1 VRFLC
6 ISDIHGDADALAA
19 VLREGRVHGYD
30 QLVVCG
36 DLLFPGP
43 KPLDTWKLL
52 LEQHALCVQGV
63 SDRAL
68 ATLDP
73 DELQAQTP
81 EQEVRLQ
88 LLRNVHESLGEL
100 IIARLGRMPATARLP
115 LENGQELLIVHGSP
129 ADPTVAMSIDMDDD
143 EINALIGD
151 EAADVIVCG
160 ASHVPFER
168 IVADTHIIN
177 VGCVGERPTEGVAHA
192 TLLETLTMGVQVTP
206 FTVEL

>member
-6 ISDIHGDADALAA
+6 LSDVHGDADALAA
-19 VLREGRVHGYD
+19 VLREGRVQGYD
-30 QLVVCG
+30 QLVACG

-52 LEQHALCVQGV
+52 LEQRALCVQGV

-73 DELQAQTP
+73 DELKAETP
-81 EQEVRLQ
+81 EQVQRLE

-100 IIARLGRMPATARLP
+100 IIARLGRLSATARLP
-115 LENGQELLIVHGSP
+115 LENGQEMLIVHGSP

-151 EAADVIVCG
+151 EAADLIVCG

-168 IVADTHIIN
+168 IVADTQIVN
-177 VGCVGERPTEGVAHA
+177 VGCVGDRPTPGIAHA
-192 TLLETLTMGVQVTP
+192 TLIETLPMGLQITP
-206 FTVEL
+206 FVVEL